1 MRTSKSFAT
10 IDYNSRDFLIVKL
23 SELVRNGTLDFWA
36 FIEHLPEDDE
46 TKKHKHLFCVPSGR
60 MDTAQ
65 LLSYLEEI
73 DPQHPDKPLR
83 CLACRSS
90 KFDDWYQYAL
100 HDTVYLASKG
110 QSRRYHYRKEEI
122 ICSDEDY
129 LSELIHQ
136 IDYSK
141 LARINALKQAV
152 ADGISFPELVSRGQ
166 IPIQQ
171 INQYSLAYD
180 MFFRLSTSRN
190 GREGHEELPNA
201 DPLTG
206 ELLPDTQK
214 E

>member
-23 SELVRNGTLDFWA
+23 NELVRNGVLDFWA
-36 FIEHLPEDDE
+36 FIDHLPEDDE
-46 TKKHKHLFCVPSGR
+46 TKSHKHLFCVPSGR
-60 MDTAQ
+60 FDTAQ
-65 LLSYLEEI
+65 LLPYLDEI
-73 DPQHPDKPLR
+73 DPQNPDKPLR

-90 KFDDWYQYAL
+90 KFDDWYQYSL

-110 QSRRYHYRKEEI
+110 QSRRYHYSREEI
-122 ICSDEDY
+122 VCSDPDY

-141 LARINALKQAV
+141 IARITSLKQAV
-152 ADGISFPELVSRGQ
+152 NDGVPFFEMLSRGQ

-171 INQYSLAYD
+171 INQYLTAYD
-180 MFFRLSTSRN
+180 LLCSRSTSRN
-190 GREGHEELPNA
+190 GREGHENVDIE
-201 DPLTG
+201 TG
-206 ELLPDTQK
+206 EILG

>member
-36 FIEHLPEDDE
+36 FVEHLPEDDE

-73 DPQHPDKPLR
+73 DPKHPDKPLR

-100 HDTVYLASKG
+100 HDTFYLASKG

-122 ICSDEDY
+122 VCSDEDY

-141 LARINALKQAV
+141 LARIKELKQAV
-152 ADGISFPELVSRGQ
+152 ADGISFPEMVSRGQ

-171 INQYSLAYD
+171 INQYSRAYY
-180 MFFRLSTSRN
+180 MFSSLSTSRN
-190 GREGHEELPNA
+190 GCEGHEELPKV

-206 ELLPDTQK
+206 ELDT
-214 E
+214 